1 MNSILQFINLY
12 KPPSQS
18 IRKVL
23 PNVHTYIQSMSSG
36 YILNLIYVLVLKDLM
51 IVFTH
56 FQMISNTRQDRTQE
70 TGIER
75 EKCQDANNMKCIFV
89 CIIHTHTHTRIC
101 LCIYNCQMIICLIQ
115 IAHTHAHTF
124 TFSQELTFIC
134 KQSLMQRKG
143 NEKKNKE
150 TQQLVTITRNRLGG
164 QDGN

>member
-1 MNSILQFINLY
+1 
-12 KPPSQS
+12 
-18 IRKVL
+18 
-23 PNVHTYIQSMSSG
+23 MSSG

-56 FQMISNTRQDRTQE
+56 FQMISNTRQDRTEE

-115 IAHTHAHTF
+115 IAHTHT
-124 TFSQELTFIC
+124 LTHSLFPKSSPSFANNLSC
-134 KQSLMQRKG
+134 KGKEMRRRK
-143 NEKKNKE
+143 KKHNN
-150 TQQLVTITRNRLGG
+150 L
-164 QDGN
+164 